1 MVLNKFLFYITV
13 LTMLSR
19 YTIVIGNY
27 ILFGWSLFYFFFRF
41 SFFKKINVY
50 VLIIL
55 AIFFIID
62 FYSMINGYYIYDL
75 SFNIKWFFQIIFYC
89 FIIMTFFYFYKTHFI
104 NFDKILMNIIWLL
117 VIVTLIQLCYGF
129 YVTNISIFDYR
140 VWFSPMVY
148 VFLTPSYEDLGLFKM
163 TIGFLLPFFVIMI
176 SKKNKTKI
184 YLSLYVVTYN
194 LLIGNKS
201 VLLALFGIYILYLI
215 TKIKTRIYKVFL
227 LVIILFFLVCVV
239 FNYKEI
245 INEILIYEGRYFGP
259 IFTNSNYWY
268 NPLGIGA
275 GNYVEAAL
283 KNIYNIYSDISAV
296 TFDNNLDIHGW
307 YSIAESDV
315 ILWSVRYGWF
325 FYLFFILF
333 LFYVNFILVTT
344 RNKNT
349 IKTILLFD
357 YLVFSG
363 ITQDYSNILIYWG
376 LIGFILGLIYKERYY
391 NEISN

>member
-1 MVLNKFLFYITV
+1 
-13 LTMLSR
+13 
-19 YTIVIGNY
+19 
-27 ILFGWSLFYFFFRF
+27 
-41 SFFKKINVY
+41 
-50 VLIIL
+50 
-55 AIFFIID
+55 
-62 FYSMINGYYIYDL
+62 
-75 SFNIKWFFQIIFYC
+75 
-89 FIIMTFFYFYKTHFI
+89 
-104 NFDKILMNIIWLL
+104 
-117 VIVTLIQLCYGF
+117 
-129 YVTNISIFDYR
+129 
-140 VWFSPMVY
+140 
-148 VFLTPSYEDLGLFKM
+148 M